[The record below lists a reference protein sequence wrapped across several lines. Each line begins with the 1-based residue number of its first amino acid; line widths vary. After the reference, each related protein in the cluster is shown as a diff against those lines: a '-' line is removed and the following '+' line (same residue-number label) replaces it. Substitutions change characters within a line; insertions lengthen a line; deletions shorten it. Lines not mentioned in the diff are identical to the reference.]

1 MSSCLWQWIY
11 LGFCT
16 DTLVML
22 SDELINFLNSKNYF
36 LLKKEVDGKLNSIL
50 YSVQKS
56 ILEEWNTKDKW
67 NLPDEASRVARK
79 INKGNNY
86 KGFPYQ
92 VFDFPSILQEKEI
105 FSFRVIVWYGNLF
118 SVNLII
124 SDRYFPLFENR
135 LEQFCKRETYLLKS
149 EKVWETDTSHFDSLL
164 ISKESLSEVAA
175 YFQKNKSIR
184 LFRLF
189 KMNQINDINRLTVEC
204 FNDWFDN

>member
-1 MSSCLWQWIY
+1 
-11 LGFCT
+11 
-16 DTLVML
+16 ML
-22 SDELINFLNSKNYF
+22 SDELIQFLNSKNYF

-56 ILEEWNTKDKW
+56 ILEAWNSKDDW
-67 NLPDEASRVARK
+67 NLPGEVSRVARK

-92 VFDFPSILQEKEI
+92 VFDFPSILQEKDI

-124 SDRYFPLFENR
+124 SDKFIPLFENR
-135 LEQFCKRETYLLKS
+135 LDQFCKRETYLLKS
-149 EKVWETDTSHFDSLL
+149 QKVWETDTSDLDRLL
-164 ISKESLSEVAA
+164 ISEESLGEVLS
-175 YFQKNKSIR
+175 YFQKNNSIR

-204 FNDWFDN
+204 FNDWFAK